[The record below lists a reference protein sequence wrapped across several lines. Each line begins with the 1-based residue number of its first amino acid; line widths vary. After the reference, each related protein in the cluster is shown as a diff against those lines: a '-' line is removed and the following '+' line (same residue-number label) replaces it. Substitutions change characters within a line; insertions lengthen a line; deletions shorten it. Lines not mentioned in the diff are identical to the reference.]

1 MIDVEWH
8 GYMIRLL
15 CCIHDFRGR
24 GAEKL
29 LFTLLQKFSRE
40 KYHIG
45 VFIYH
50 DTFRLEIPG
59 DVELLSAHLP
69 PTDASTSLLTIF
81 RMIILKLFALS
92 KALNTFQPDVVLS
105 VTGTNIPLI
114 VAEYLFYRKTKTIL
128 SEHTFPSMHTK
139 ETKSSALRFLINRL
153 ITLTYSRA
161 DLLIVPSKGVLDD
174 LQRHYRLMPEK
185 IKVIPVPL
193 DIKGIQDRS
202 REVSEYVF
210 PDGEYYKIG
219 FVGSLSR
226 EKNVTSLLKALSI
239 LRKQGLDIRL
249 FIIGDGPEKDFLQDL
264 AEKLAVKSFAHF
276 LGYQSNPYAIMKIF
290 DVVIISSF
298 YETFSYVMVEAIACG
313 VPVISTRWKGCEDIY
328 RNMENCLLVPVND
341 DGELACAIKKLIDQ
355 KELRSSLVEGG
366 KELVRNCEA
375 NAVLAQYDE
384 AIKGV
389 LEG

>member
-1 MIDVEWH
+1 MIDGEWH

-29 LFTLLQKFSRE
+29 LFTLLQKFNRE

-45 VFIYH
+45 VFVYH

-69 PTDASTSLLTIF
+69 PTDASTRLLTIF
-81 RMIILKLFALS
+81 RMSILKLFALS

-105 VTGTNIPLI
+105 VAGTNIPLI
-114 VAEYLFYRKTKTIL
+114 IAEYLFYRKTKTIL
-128 SEHTFPSMHTK
+128 SEHTLPSAHTK
-139 ETKSSALRFLINRL
+139 ETKSPVLRFLINRL

-161 DLLIVPSKGVLDD
+161 DLLIVPSKVVLDD
-174 LQRHYRLMPEK
+174 LQRHYRMMPEK
-185 IKVIPVPL
+185 IKVIPVLL
-193 DIKGIQDRS
+193 DIKGIQARS

-249 FIIGDGPEKDFLQDL
+249 FIVGEGPEKDFLQDL
-264 AEKLAVKSFAHF
+264 AKKLAVESFAHF
-276 LGYQSNPYAIMKIF
+276 LGYQNNPYAIMKNF
-290 DVVIISSF
+290 DVVITPSF
-298 YETFSYVMVEAIACG
+298 YETFSYVMIEAIACG

-341 DGELACAIKKLIDQ
+341 HGELACAIKRLIDQ
-355 KELRSSLVEGG
+355 EELRSSLVEGG
-366 KELVRNCEA
+366 KELVRKCEL
-375 NAVLAQYDE
+375 NAVLEQYDE